1 MVTITEFFLIKL
13 AFLLPA
19 NTQCPDLFNATGQ
32 TNSKLNVA
40 AWCVTSLICVNA
52 NTMGGWTPLQGRLKV
67 AAAHWI
73 DSILQWLAYR
83 QAIPQFNLMWYIT

>member
-13 AFLLPA
+13 AFLLTA

-40 AWCVTSLICVNA
+40 A
-52 NTMGGWTPLQGRLKV
+52 
-67 AAAHWI
+67 
-73 DSILQWLAYR
+73 
-83 QAIPQFNLMWYIT
+83 